1 MESNKKHEVEAKN
14 DVSNEKEDPVDDVK
28 ITSSLRKDSL
38 FITRRRL
45 SKRDENG
52 LEYENDNTIEEHEYS
67 KVNNPCGGSLQ
78 IHVDEQLTE
87 YGSASK
93 IEVQNSTK
101 WKRHVVVFKEKQE
114 TCDKKVPED
123 AKDY

>member
-1 MESNKKHEVEAKN
+1 MESNKKNEVEVKN
-14 DVSNEKEDPVDDVK
+14 DVSNDKEDPVDDSK
-28 ITSSLRKDSL
+28 ITSSLRRDSL

-45 SKRDENG
+45 SKRGENG

-67 KVNNPCGGSLQ
+67 KDDNPCGSFLQ
-78 IHVDEQLTE
+78 IHLDEQLTE

-93 IEVQNSTK
+93 NTAPNSTK

-114 TCDKKVPED
+114 TCDRKGPKD
-123 AKDY
+123 TKDY